1 MKKQLLAL
9 AGMALLFAACSKT
22 NTPLQAGLTTSSG
35 LLKGF
40 YSVTDTSR
48 IAYNNDQTVSKVTY
62 GWIDGTDVGGGI
74 DTMKYANGVL
84 SEVWQSDYDESQI
97 FSPSMLNLK
106 LVYASNKL
114 QKIVHMKYPAYD
126 SARYNANGKIEKVF
140 TYSGLPGAGQLRE
153 TDSLVWT
160 GNNITQVFY
169 KKYTISHGVESVYAA
184 YTDTYTF
191 DSKPN
196 WEAPLGF
203 GTISDRF
210 IPTAMNAN
218 NVLTVVRTEPGQPV
232 LTNTYVYEYNA
243 QNKVTK
249 STVTYQFIVSPRT
262 EVTVFEYYQ

>member
-9 AGMALLFAACSKT
+9 AGVVLLFTACSKT

-40 YSVTDTSR
+40 YSETDTSR
-48 IAYNNDQTVSKVTY
+48 IEYNNDQTVSKVTY
-62 GWIDGTDVGGGI
+62 GWVDGRDVGGGI

-84 SEVWQSDYDESQI
+84 SEVWQSDYDESKI
-97 FSPSMLNLK
+97 FSPSALNLQ
-106 LVYASNKL
+106 LVYANNRL
-114 QKIVHMKYPAYD
+114 QKIVHLKYPAYD

-140 TYSGLPGAGQLRE
+140 TYRGLPGAWQLGE

-160 GNNITQVFY
+160 GNNVTQVIY
-169 KKYTISHGVESVYAA
+169 KKYSLHNGVESVYAT

-196 WEAPLGF
+196 WQAPLGF
-203 GTISDRF
+203 GTISDRLV
-210 IPTAMNAN
+210 PEAMNAN
-218 NVLTVVRTEPGQPV
+218 NILTATRTEAGQPV
-232 LTNTYVYEYNA
+232 LTNFYIYEYNA

-249 STVTYQFIVSPRT
+249 STATYQFVRVPGT